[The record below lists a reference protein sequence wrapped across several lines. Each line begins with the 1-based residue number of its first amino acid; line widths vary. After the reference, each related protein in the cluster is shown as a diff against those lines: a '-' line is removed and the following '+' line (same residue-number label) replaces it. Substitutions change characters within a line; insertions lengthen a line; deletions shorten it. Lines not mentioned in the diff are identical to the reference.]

1 MKNIIYIMSVYV
13 FCLQM
18 TMSKWMYMSL
28 DIFSTYT
35 LVLLLMAFCCIYMLV
50 MMLLSQA
57 GLHGK
62 NKTKKLLLL
71 NKVE

>member
-1 MKNIIYIMSVYV
+1 MSVYV

-62 NKTKKLLLL
+62 NKTKKIVVV
-71 NKVE
+71 KQG